1 MWNKGDWVIVID
13 RTFGKQM
20 VMKDVI
26 FKVAQI
32 VEIGLDDLFVKPK
45 KVRSVWTSDD
55 PYFVPKSMCQQIPI
69 QNMDVYETTR
79 KPNVGDLVFFYSKK
93 YTGEETQA
101 VCHVLEIK
109 SRSGS
114 RPEALITVK
123 EQHEWVNVDN
133 LLVLSVNNS
142 AT

>member
-1 MWNKGDWVIVID
+1 MWNKGDWIIVID
-13 RTFGKQM
+13 RSFGKQM

-45 KVRSVWTSDD
+45 AIRSVWTSDD

-69 QNMDVYETTR
+69 QTLDVYETTR
-79 KPNVGDLVFFYSKK
+79 KPNVGDLVFYYSKK

-101 VCHVLEIK
+101 ISHVLELK
-109 SRSGS
+109 TMSG
-114 RPEALITVK
+114 RMPEALITVS
-123 EQHEWVNVDN
+123 EAHAWVNIEN

-142 AT
+142 VS